1 MTHIYTFLKISF
13 LGGGIDTKIFVDR
26 IFGGLF
32 FFGAKKATRKTSLL
46 ANRFTVKGH
55 FSSPFHFILSTS
67 QMRSGRG
74 RCPTIICIFI
84 LLFSSSCM
92 THPGTQAFNGGI
104 SGREG
109 HSVLGG
115 TGWWKRDPGC
125 LGSRCRGESW
135 PRLSVTGQ
143 GAPPGGSGRSSKRC
157 FAGPSKTLR
166 NTQKKT
172 FFLKSKGVS
181 QDLPACAFSG
191 HCRKTLGCQ
200 VLPNMLEEDV
210 VKIRWKRPCH

>member
-1 MTHIYTFLKISF
+1 MVILPLSPHFTPFFHLSFLYVISF
-13 LGGGIDTKIFVDR
+13 SNVSHSPLLNLQLHHNLPSIMEKTLTTTQESPGSNQR
-26 IFGGLF
+26 LQ
-32 FFGAKKATRKTSLL
+32 KKKKEGK
-46 ANRFTVKGH
+46 KG
-55 FSSPFHFILSTS
+55 T
-67 QMRSGRG
+67 
-74 RCPTIICIFI
+74 T
-84 LLFSSSCM
+84 
-92 THPGTQAFNGGI
+92 
-104 SGREG
+104 
-109 HSVLGG
+109 
-115 TGWWKRDPGC
+115 
-125 LGSRCRGESW
+125 
-135 PRLSVTGQ
+135 
-143 GAPPGGSGRSSKRC
+143 GRSSKRC